1 VVGALWAYFAERQ
14 HTASAGEMARLAQ
27 LPLVLCGAA
36 FVRPSRV
43 FGVCFGACQPLL
55 QPRAAITSQPR
66 PSDALLAALGT
77 GEAAALP
84 DYLRLLRELPVI
96 P

>member
-1 VVGALWAYFAERQ
+1 MRR
-14 HTASAGEMARLAQ
+14 H
-27 LPLVLCGAA
+27 CGAA

-55 QPRAAITSQPR
+55 QPRAAVSSQPQ
-66 PSDALLAALGT
+66 PPDALLRELGMAD
-77 GEAAALP
+77 AAALP
-84 DYLRLLRELPVI
+84 DYLRLLRELPDEYRGARSHRQ